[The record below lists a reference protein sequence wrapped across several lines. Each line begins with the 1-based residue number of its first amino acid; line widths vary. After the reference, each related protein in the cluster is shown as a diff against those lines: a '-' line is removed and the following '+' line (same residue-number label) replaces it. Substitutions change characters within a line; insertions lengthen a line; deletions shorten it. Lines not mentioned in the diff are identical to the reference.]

1 MTQSFTQQP
10 PLIQLAPIRNARR
23 PDPER
28 ARLVRRAQLLAWG
41 GNIWHVFEFAVA
53 IGAGIMAG
61 SIALIGFGADS
72 LIEAL
77 AGGIILWRL
86 AAHRLESEEAERRA
100 QRLIAATYLL
110 LAGYIVVESA
120 HAFLGGA
127 HPEASWLGIGLALV
141 TVTTMPALAIAK
153 RRVGRALGS
162 QATEHEGTQNML
174 CAYLSIALLLGL
186 GANALLGWWWA
197 DPAAALVIAAVA
209 VKEGIEG
216 WQGEDTCC
224 ASPLPTGVGATGCQD
239 DCDCS

>member
-1 MTQSFTQQP
+1 MAAEQQTQ
-10 PLIQLAPIRNARR
+10 LIQLAPIREARH

-41 GNIWHVFEFAVA
+41 GNIWHVFEFSVA

-100 QRLIAATYLL
+100 QRLIAVTYLL

-120 HAFLGGA
+120 HAFLGGN
-127 HPEASWLGIGLALV
+127 HPEASWLGIGLAMV
-141 TVTTMPALAIAK
+141 TAPTMPALAIAK

-174 CAYLSIALLLGL
+174 CAYLSIALLIGL
-186 GANALLGWWWA
+186 GANALVGWWWS

-209 VKEGIEG
+209 LKEGVAG
-216 WQGEDTCC
+216 WQGKDTCC
-224 ASPLPTGVGATGCQD
+224 AVPLPHDRAAGGCQD
-239 DCDCS
+239 ECDCRS